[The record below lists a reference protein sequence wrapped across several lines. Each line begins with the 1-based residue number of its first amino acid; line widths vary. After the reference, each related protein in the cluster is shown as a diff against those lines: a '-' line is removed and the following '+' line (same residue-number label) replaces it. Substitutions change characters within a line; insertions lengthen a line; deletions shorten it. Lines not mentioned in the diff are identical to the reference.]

1 MSAVFYFPFFCTQ
14 PTMSSFLE
22 EEKGYLLE
30 QLCLEH
36 RFATRKLLSQTANR
50 TLFKNMPLSNE

>member
-1 MSAVFYFPFFCTQ
+1 MSAVFYFLFFFCTQ

-22 EEKGYLLE
+22 EEKSYLLE

-36 RFATRKLLSQTANR
+36 KFATRKLLSQTANR
-50 TLFKNMPLSNE
+50 TLLKHAPE